1 MLKEVFPHEYL
12 VKGICDRCLLTGKKL
27 STSFGRTTFDNT
39 AYHYAVTLI
48 ANCCALKT
56 ISDVVN
62 AAVVVVNATLKV

>member
-1 MLKEVFPHEYL
+1 MNILLKV
-12 VKGICDRCLLTGKKL
+12 CDRCLLTGKKL

-62 AAVVVVNATLKV
+62 AVVVVVVVYATLKV